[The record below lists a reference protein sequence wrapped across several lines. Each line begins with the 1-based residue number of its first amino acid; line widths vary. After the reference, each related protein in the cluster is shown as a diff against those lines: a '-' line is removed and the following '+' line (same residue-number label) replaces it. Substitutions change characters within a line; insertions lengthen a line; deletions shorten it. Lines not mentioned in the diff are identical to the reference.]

1 MNKSFFWIG
10 SLVTSGVILLA
21 GCAGATPAAPQ
32 PAVTNTVASTAI
44 AEPTTPAPQATLT
57 LTLTPP
63 PSSTDTPMI
72 TATPAITP
80 SGPAGKVVIQRPD
93 NSIIFID
100 ALGNTTTSGTSPE
113 QISSAPFA
121 STVANGTV
129 YGLSF
134 NPPARIFVVDT
145 SGVRTL
151 NFGPFVTGLAARPG
165 QYGQPPLLAWG
176 TYTIADTAP
185 STYLHLGEPNDT
197 QSQVVVT
204 ETGSAMLPNLVPVQW
219 SQDGQ
224 SLFYSSEPTGLGGY
238 IPFGGLS
245 GLQRYDLTT
254 GLTTTLI
261 PRGQFGMIC
270 IDDLANDAS
279 MVLHHCDRKVI
290 TVLSLSSSQTSTIQP
305 PAELTGAAAL
315 GSARF
320 SPNRARVA
328 FALARRNPENEQS
341 WIAVSEN
348 LSGQSTR
355 IVTGEP
361 GEYLSVKG
369 WLDNDTIVFQR
380 IPVTSADST
389 SVWVVRA
396 DGGGL
401 AQLSEGTALTVITP
415 STGNTQE
422 PPGGVLSARQL
433 LAQQLHVDLQ
443 EVAVTRFE
451 PVEWPNACLGV
462 QTQGLA
468 CAEVITPG
476 YRVILEAQGKQY
488 EFHTDQDGGNVILAA
503 ASPVEIENVA
513 IEWQSSQ
520 DICQA
525 ARISAETVA
534 FGFCGGPQIA
544 GKFAHEGRARAFSH
558 YVETFAPFSAQ
569 TVAGNIVFT
578 GTGNATATPA
588 EQRMI
593 AEFAQLAT
601 MEAAAGRSGA
611 SYGIVMAWHREGGI
625 AGFCEDITVSVLGE
639 VNATSCKGG
648 TPQDLGVKW
657 LSATQVKQLFEWVDR
672 LKSFDIDQTDPA
684 VADAMTIRMFFG
696 GAGTAEPTDA
706 DKQAIQDFTQRL
718 LGEFSQ

>member
-1 MNKSFFWIG
+1 MNKSLFWIG
-10 SLVTSGVILLA
+10 SLVTSGAILLA

-32 PAVTNTVASTAI
+32 PTATTVASTAI
-44 AEPTTPAPQATLT
+44 VEPTAPTPQATV
-57 LTLTPP
+57 TLTPP
-63 PSSTDTPMI
+63 SADTPTV
-72 TATPAITP
+72 TATLAITP
-80 SGPAGKVVIQRPD
+80 PGTQGQVVIQRPD
-93 NSIIFID
+93 NSIVFID
-100 ALGNTTTSGTSPE
+100 ALGKSTTAGTAPE
-113 QISSAPFA
+113 QISSVPFA

-151 NFGPFVTGLAARPG
+151 DFGPFVTGLAARSG
-165 QYGQPPLLAWG
+165 RYGQPPLLAWG
-176 TYTIADTAP
+176 TYTLADTAP

-204 ETGSAMLPNLVPVQW
+204 ETGSNMLPNLVPVQW
-219 SQDGQ
+219 SQDGL
-224 SLFYSSEPTGLGGY
+224 SLYYSSEPTGLGGY

-245 GLQRYDLTT
+245 GLQRYDLAT

-261 PRGQFGMIC
+261 ARGQLGMIC

-279 MVLHHCDRKVI
+279 MVLHHCDSNVI
-290 TVLSLSSSQTSTIQP
+290 TVLSLSSSRTSTIQAP
-305 PAELTGAAAL
+305 TELTDAAAS

-320 SPNRARVA
+320 SLDRSRVA

-348 LSGQSTR
+348 LSGPSTR

-361 GEYLSVKG
+361 GEYLNVKG
-369 WLDNDTIVFQR
+369 WLNDDIIVFQR
-380 IPVTSADST
+380 IPVTSTDSA
-389 SVWVVRA
+389 SVWAVRA
-396 DGGGL
+396 DGSGL
-401 AQLSEGTALTVITP
+401 AQLSEGTALTIMTP

-422 PPGGVLSARQL
+422 PPGGVSAARQL

-443 EVAVTRFE
+443 EVSVTRFE
-451 PVEWPNACLGV
+451 PEEWPNACLGV
-462 QTQGLA
+462 QTQGRA

-476 YRVILEAQGKQY
+476 YRVILEVQGKPY

-503 ASPVEIENVA
+503 APPVEIENVA
-513 IEWQSSQ
+513 IQWQSSQ

-525 ARISAETVA
+525 ARIRAETVA

-544 GKFAHEGRARAFSH
+544 GKFANEARARAFSH
-558 YVETFAPFSAQ
+558 YVESFAPFSAQ

-578 GTGNATATPA
+578 GTGSAIATPA

-593 AEFAQLAT
+593 AEFAQLAA
-601 MEAAAGRSGA
+601 MEASAGRSGA
-611 SYGIVMAWHREGGI
+611 AYGIAIAWHREGGI
-625 AGFCEDITVSVLGE
+625 AGFCEDVTVSVLGE

-672 LKSFDIDQTDPA
+672 LKSFEINQTDPA
-684 VADAMTIRMFFG
+684 VADAMTIRLFFG

-706 DKQAIQDFTQRL
+706 DKQVIQDFTQQL